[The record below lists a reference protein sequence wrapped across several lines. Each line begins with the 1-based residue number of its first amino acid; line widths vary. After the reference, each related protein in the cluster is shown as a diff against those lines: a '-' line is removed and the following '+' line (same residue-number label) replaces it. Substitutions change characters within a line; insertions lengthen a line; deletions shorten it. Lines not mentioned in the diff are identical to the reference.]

1 MPNDMHISIAEHL
14 HRCRQETNL
23 TIEQCEELAAALG
36 RDAALMP
43 PGPEKHDLQ
52 QLAQGYR
59 DLAALKR
66 LVARKVN

>member
-1 MPNDMHISIAEHL
+1 MGVE
-14 HRCRQETNL
+14 QEINL
-23 TIEQCEELAAALG
+23 TVEQCEELAAALG
-36 RDAALMP
+36 QDAALMA
-43 PGPEKHDLQ
+43 PGPEKDDLL

>member
-1 MPNDMHISIAEHL
+1 MVTEL
-14 HRCRQETNL
+14 ETSL

-36 RDAALMP
+36 QDTAHMP
-43 PGPEKHDLQ
+43 PGPKKDCFS
-52 QLAQGYR
+52 QLEQGYR

>member
-1 MPNDMHISIAEHL
+1 MGVE
-14 HRCRQETNL
+14 QETDL
-23 TIEQCEELAAALG
+23 TVEQCEELAAALG
-36 RDAALMP
+36 QDAANMP
-43 PGPEKHDLQ
+43 PGPEKHDLL